1 VVAVG
6 PAPEGGVTVKIVDAG
21 TMARIDTRSTAEYGI
36 ASADLMEAAGL
47 QAYRRLKETVWP
59 GSLPPGSLV
68 FVAGRGANGGDAFV
82 MARHAHLD
90 GADTAIVLATAKPA
104 SGTDAAANLASCEG
118 LGITCTSWPDEP
130 GRAEQ
135 LIASA
140 AWICDGIAG
149 TGLRGPLRAPLD
161 ALVTALNEAPGCR
174 AAIDVPSGLGDGYR
188 DGWPVVHADCTLT
201 MGLPKACLYLPRAR
215 RHCGRIL
222 VVQPG
227 FPAPLLEDP
236 SIRCELIDDRSFHGL
251 LGPLPVDAHKGDR
264 GHLAVFAGAPGTS
277 GAAWLAAHAAA
288 RARVGLVSLFVD
300 AATMP
305 LIAPSCRSVM
315 AKPWADTERSGFDA
329 SRYTALLV
337 GPGWGLGE
345 TRGPWLERLIDAGL
359 PGVLDADGITL
370 LASLGGK
377 SRPRLG
383 GRWVLTPHPGEF
395 SRLAGIPRDELLDDP
410 MPHALAVA
418 RQLDA
423 VVVLKGHVT
432 TVAAPSGSSWMLDG
446 CNPALATAGSGDVL
460 AGLVAAGLAGGLAP
474 EEAAVFGVSLHA
486 RLGAVARQ
494 RLGWFIAEDLVPLVS
509 EVLGEACP

>member
-6 PAPEGGVTVKIVDAG
+6 PAAESGLTVKIVDAE
-21 TMARIDTRSTAEYGI
+21 TMARIDARSTAEYGI

-47 QAYRRLKETVWP
+47 QAYRRIKETLWS
-59 GSLPPGSLV
+59 GSAPTGPLV

-90 GADTAIVLATAKPA
+90 GADTAIVLAAAKPPA
-104 SGTDAAANLASCEG
+104 GTDAAANFAACER
-118 LGITCTSWPDEP
+118 LGIACTSWPDTP
-130 GRAEQ
+130 DRAER

-140 AWICDGIAG
+140 AWVFDGIAG

-161 ALVTALNEAPGCR
+161 ALVAALNAAPGRR

-215 RHCGRIL
+215 RHCGMIL

-236 SIRCELIDDRSFHGL
+236 AIRCELIDDQSFRGL
-251 LGPLPVDAHKGDR
+251 FGPLPVEAHKGDR

-300 AATMP
+300 AVTMP
-305 LIAPSCRSVM
+305 LVAPSCRSVM
-315 AKPWADTERSGFDA
+315 AKPWDDADPSGFDP
-329 SRYTALLV
+329 SRYSALLV

-345 TRGPWLERLIDAGL
+345 ARERWLDLLIGCGTG
-359 PGVLDADGITL
+359 GVIDADGITL
-370 LASLGGK
+370 LARLGGK
-377 SRPRLG
+377 SGSRLG

-410 MPHALAVA
+410 MPLVLAAA

-423 VVVLKGHVT
+423 VVVLKGHIT
-432 TVAAPSGSSWMLDG
+432 IVAAPSGSSWILDG

-460 AGLVAAGLAGGLAP
+460 AGLVAAGLTGGLAP
-474 EEAAVFGVSLHA
+474 AEAAVFGVSLHA

-494 RLGWFIAEDLVPLVS
+494 RVGWFIAEDLVPLVS